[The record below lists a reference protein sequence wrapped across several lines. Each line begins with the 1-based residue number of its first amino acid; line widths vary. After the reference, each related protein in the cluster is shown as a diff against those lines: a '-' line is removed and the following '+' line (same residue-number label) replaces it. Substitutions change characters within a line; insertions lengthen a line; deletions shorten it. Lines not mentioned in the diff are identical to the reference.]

1 MPKPTRI
8 KWTQLLTG
16 LLLVVLSSSI
26 LAQPPEA
33 QPPEALPPEAQPPE
47 KLLPE
52 AKPESPLRELELPP
66 GELQVPKLYPLVPGS
81 KESRVFE
88 VFRDA
93 VDGKFDVT
101 GTGDP
106 IVDDMIKVMQT
117 NGVVADRFPR
127 DLLPQG
133 GESTRGLD
141 ASKIDANQTV
151 SQRAKAAE
159 QLLRASRILEKV
171 TAGGPGRVTLIR
183 EMRSEAKRLLSE

>member
-26 LAQPPEA
+26 LA

-127 DLLPQG
+127 DLLPEG

-159 QLLRASRILEKV
+159 HLLRASRILEKV
-171 TAGGPGRVTLIR
+171 TAGSPSGVTLIR